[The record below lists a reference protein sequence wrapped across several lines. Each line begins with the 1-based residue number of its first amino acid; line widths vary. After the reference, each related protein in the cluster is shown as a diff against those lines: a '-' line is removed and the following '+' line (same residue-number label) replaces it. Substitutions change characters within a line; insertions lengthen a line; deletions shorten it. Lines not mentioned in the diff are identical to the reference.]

1 MKGQTP
7 PQQVTAEILAHCSKE
22 LSRLFDELNLSLFKG
37 TLSRPVLAFV
47 ARAHKLGQWC
57 GEGRRLELSEQLLLE
72 HGWGVLVEVLKHE
85 MAHQYVYEVLKE
97 TAEGPHGKIFRGVCE
112 TRGIDAN
119 PAGIP
124 GAAGHHPEQAKR
136 IDQLT
141 KLLRLA
147 TSGNVHEAA
156 AATSAAQR
164 LMLKYNLSEP
174 VTAHHSIQYS
184 HRHLGQPTGRVTEA
198 ERILACILGEH
209 FFVQVIWV
217 SVFRPFE
224 GKRGSVL
231 EICGTADN
239 LELASYVHAYLSAAA
254 DRLWAEYRTTHQIKS
269 NAHRREFLAGV
280 FTGVREQ
287 LKKDQKKREKEGL
300 VWVGDAE
307 LARFFKL
314 RHPHI
319 RWLRGQ
325 SRERPDAWGKGRDAG
340 RALDLHRPLREATS
354 KGPKLLSA
362 SKTQSN

>member
-1 MKGQTP
+1 
-7 PQQVTAEILAHCSKE
+7 
-22 LSRLFDELNLSLFKG
+22 LSRVYDELNHSLFKG
-37 TLSRPVLAFV
+37 GLSRPVIAFV
-47 ARAHKLGQWC
+47 ERSQQLGQWC
-57 GEGRRLELSEQLLLE
+57 GETRRLELSERLLTE
-72 HGWGVLVEVLKHE
+72 HSWGVLVEVLKHE
-85 MAHQYVYEVLKE
+85 MAHQYVYEVLRLSH
-97 TAEGPHGKIFRGVCE
+97 EGPHGKTFRSVCE
-112 TRGIDAN
+112 ARGIDSS
-119 PAGIP
+119 
-124 GAAGHHPEQAKR
+124 AAGVPHAKEHHPEQAKR

-147 TSGNVHEAA
+147 QSGNVHEAA

-174 VTAHHSIQYS
+174 VPSHAGSHYS
-184 HRHLGQPTGRVTEA
+184 HRHVGRPTGRVTEA

-224 GKRGSVL
+224 NKRGSVL

-239 LELASYVHAYLSAAA
+239 LELACYVHAYLTAAA
-254 DRLWAEYRTTHQIKS
+254 DRLWLEYRKAHHITS

-287 LKKDQKKREKEGL
+287 LKRDEKQREKEGL
-300 VWVGDAE
+300 VWVSDAE
-307 LARFFKL
+307 LAAYLKL

-325 SRERPDAWGKGRDAG
+325 SRVRPDAWGKGRDAG
-340 RALDLHRPLREATS
+340 RSLELHRPLRDA
-354 KGPKLLSA
+354 KARGPKLLPAHRGS
-362 SKTQSN
+362 SH